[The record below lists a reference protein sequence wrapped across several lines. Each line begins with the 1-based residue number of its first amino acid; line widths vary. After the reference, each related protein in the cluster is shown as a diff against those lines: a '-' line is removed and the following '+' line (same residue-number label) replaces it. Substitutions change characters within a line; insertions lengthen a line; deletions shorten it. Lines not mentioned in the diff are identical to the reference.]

1 MCWVGEIWCLL
12 RKKNE
17 NLEVE
22 GSEGYCNLAMFA
34 LWAIEVGLNIDTCIW
49 IWYPRPA
56 KITPRECAWIKFT
69 WAKADSNLPT
79 YFWMEAICLT
89 WSSVDKRSFLQP

>member
-34 LWAIEVGLNIDTCIW
+34 L
-49 IWYPRPA
+49 
-56 KITPRECAWIKFT
+56 
-69 WAKADSNLPT
+69 
-79 YFWMEAICLT
+79 
-89 WSSVDKRSFLQP
+89 